1 VFTKKETYFRFKTT
15 TTYKGIIMDLEIIE
29 ILYKFGKIFALTPL
43 SSKKKKLNGR
53 ILHFDNCHGTKSRA
67 VVHIDPES
75 QNCQLKLSQFFYT
88 ICACVV
94 LKILLSRYHYAVVC
108 NKYSQSQPA
117 LKKFKR
123 TLFVL
128 KRTVDAFNDLFGW
141 TISNSNLCGVTRT
154 LVYLPPIYNQN

>member
-1 VFTKKETYFRFKTT
+1 MSVIQIMCLQKKETYFRFKTT

-108 NKYSQSQPA
+108 NKYSQSHPFETGFEKLQTY
-117 LKKFKR
+117 
-123 TLFVL
+123 TLCLEKNCRCFQRPL
-128 KRTVDAFNDLFGW
+128 RVDDF
-141 TISNSNLCGVTRT
+141 
-154 LVYLPPIYNQN
+154 

>member
-1 VFTKKETYFRFKTT
+1 
-15 TTYKGIIMDLEIIE
+15 MDLEIIE
-29 ILYKFGKIFALTPL
+29 ILYKFGKIFAPTPPFVL

-53 ILHFDNCHGTKSRA
+53 ILHFNNCHGSKSRA

-108 NKYSQSQPA
+108 NKYS
-117 LKKFKR
+117 
-123 TLFVL
+123 
-128 KRTVDAFNDLFGW
+128 
-141 TISNSNLCGVTRT
+141 
-154 LVYLPPIYNQN
+154 